1 MRWMSSLC
9 AGLSHRLYSN
19 GYGRRALIFFMITIM
34 YDDLIKKTET
44 AIDNSLHW
52 AERGWSVTFGP
63 RQTEINSLQAAE
75 ELPETYVYRMEAIN
89 YWKQVRLTGHD
100 AGVSGQKAL
109 ESLKKGDL
117 RDAEDH
123 LYFSQYVE
131 KPFAEFSKTWV
142 KVYEAAKAQ
151 MLDDQ

>member
-1 MRWMSSLC
+1 
-9 AGLSHRLYSN
+9 
-19 GYGRRALIFFMITIM
+19 M

-44 AIDNSLHW
+44 AIDSSLHW
-52 AERGWSVTFGP
+52 AERGWIATFGP

-109 ESLKKGDL
+109 ESLKK
-117 RDAEDH
+117 RR
-123 LYFSQYVE
+123 S
-131 KPFAEFSKTWV
+131 
-142 KVYEAAKAQ
+142 
-151 MLDDQ
+151 

>member
-1 MRWMSSLC
+1 
-9 AGLSHRLYSN
+9 
-19 GYGRRALIFFMITIM
+19 M
-34 YDDLIKKTET
+34 YEDLIKKTEA

-52 AERGWSVTFGP
+52 AERGWSATFGP

-75 ELPETYVYRMEAIN
+75 ELPETFVYRMEAIN
-89 YWKQVRLTGHD
+89 YWKQARLTGND

-117 RDAEDH
+117 KDAEDH

-131 KPFAEFSKTWV
+131 KPFEEFSKTWV
-142 KVYEAAKAQ
+142 SVYEAAKAE
-151 MLDDQ
+151 MAEE

>member
-1 MRWMSSLC
+1 
-9 AGLSHRLYSN
+9 
-19 GYGRRALIFFMITIM
+19 
-34 YDDLIKKTET
+34 LIKKTEA

-75 ELPETYVYRMEAIN
+75 ELPETFVYRMEAIN
-89 YWKQVRLTGHD
+89 YWKQARLTGHD

-117 RDAEDH
+117 KDAEDH
-123 LYFSQYVE
+123 LYFSQHVE

-142 KVYEAAKAQ
+142 KVHDAAKAE
-151 MLDDQ
+151 MAEDQ

>member
-1 MRWMSSLC
+1 MTTFYDVPANFLIP
-9 AGLSHRLYSN
+9 
-19 GYGRRALIFFMITIM
+19 AL
-34 YDDLIKKTET
+34 
-44 AIDNSLHW
+44 
-52 AERGWSVTFGP
+52 AE
-63 RQTEINSLQAAE
+63 
-75 ELPETYVYRMEAIN
+75 
-89 YWKQVRLTGHD
+89 RLTGHD

-151 MLDDQ
+151 MLEDQ

>member
-1 MRWMSSLC
+1 
-9 AGLSHRLYSN
+9 
-19 GYGRRALIFFMITIM
+19 MITIM

-142 KVYEAAKAQ
+142 KVYEAAKAR
-151 MLDDQ
+151 MLEDQ

>member
-1 MRWMSSLC
+1 M
-9 AGLSHRLYSN
+9 
-19 GYGRRALIFFMITIM
+19 
-34 YDDLIKKTET
+34 
-44 AIDNSLHW
+44 
-52 AERGWSVTFGP
+52 
-63 RQTEINSLQAAE
+63 
-75 ELPETYVYRMEAIN
+75 
-89 YWKQVRLTGHD
+89 TGHD

-151 MLDDQ
+151 MLEDQ

>member
-1 MRWMSSLC
+1 
-9 AGLSHRLYSN
+9 
-19 GYGRRALIFFMITIM
+19 M
-34 YDDLIKKTET
+34 YENLIKKTEA

-75 ELPETYVYRMEAIN
+75 ELPETFVYRMEAVN
-89 YWKQVRLTGHD
+89 YWKQARLTGHD

-109 ESLKKGDL
+109 ASLKKGDL
-117 RDAEDH
+117 KDAEDH

-142 KVYEAAKAQ
+142 MVHAAAKAEMAEAQ
-151 MLDDQ
+151 